1 MIIMKNDNNKKQDLV
16 KLSISIFPSCP
27 LLRALAN
34 TLPSRQ
40 YKYFYF
46 YYFDYFYK
54 YYKYY

>member
-1 MIIMKNDNNKKQDLV
+1 MKNNNKKQDLV

-46 YYFDYFYK
+46 YCFDYFYK